1 MVFLQNIWWYLVLIG
16 VMILV
21 HELGHYWAA
30 RFFDVK
36 IEAFSF
42 GFGPR
47 LFGFKVGETDFR
59 FCAILF
65 GGYVKMAGEQ
75 FGDMSDPGDQNANN
89 DPRNFLAKPR
99 WQRMIISFAGPA
111 INLVLAVVLMTG
123 LNTQHYLRI
132 PLPHSP
138 IVGVVTPTGSAYQA
152 GVREGDQV
160 VQVDDIENPNWD
172 DVWMKE
178 MAGAHQAM
186 QVVVK
191 RGGQLLHFAVTPV
204 YDEKLGAAQAGWMQ
218 ESQVQ
223 VAGYVKGNDAA
234 EKAGLEKGDII
245 LNVNGQMLP
254 NASRLHEILEQTK
267 GAPVHLTY
275 SRSGVLHE
283 VTLTPVQREVEGQTG
298 WMIGVQLVP
307 ATEVVK
313 LPLGK
318 AFTESCRQNMQNARL
333 IFKVLEGIVERRM
346 SPKSIEGPFR
356 IAQMSGEAAR
366 QGPADFTI
374 LMAGVSLNLA
384 IFNLLPIPILDGG
397 VILMLLIEMLLRRD
411 LDLKVKEA
419 VLKVGFVFLMVVVVF
434 VLYNDLSK
442 MLPPS

>member
-47 LFGFKVGETDFR
+47 LFGFKHGETDFR

-111 INLVLAVVLMTG
+111 INLVLAVALMTG

-138 IVGVVTPTGSAYQA
+138 VVGVVAPNGPAYQA

-160 VQVDDIENPNWD
+160 VQVDDVDNPTWE
-172 DVWMKE
+172 DVFIREIGGAGQEMK
-178 MAGAHQAM
+178 
-186 QVVVK
+186 VVVK
-191 RGGQLLHFAVTPV
+191 RGGQLMHFSVTPA
-204 YDEKLGAAQAGWMQ
+204 YDAKLGAGRAGWMQ
-218 ESQVQ
+218 EAQVQ
-223 VAGYVKGNDAA
+223 VGGYVPGNDTA
-234 EKAGLEKGDII
+234 KLAGLEKGDI
-245 LNVNGQMLP
+245 LLSVNGERLRS
-254 NASRLHEILEQTK
+254 ASRLHEMLEQTK
-267 GAPVHLTY
+267 GAPIDLTY
-275 SRSGVLHE
+275 SRGGVLHQ
-283 VTLTPVQREVEGQTG
+283 VTLTPARREVEGQTG
-298 WMIGVQLVP
+298 WMIGVLLEQP
-307 ATEVVK
+307 MEIVK
-313 LPLGK
+313 LPLSQ
-318 AFTESCRQNMQNARL
+318 AFTESCKQNLQNARL
-333 IFKVLEGIVERRM
+333 IFKVLEGIIQRRM

-366 QGPADFTI
+366 QGPAEFI
-374 LMAGVSLNLA
+374 VLMTGVSLNLA

-442 MLPPS
+442 MLPSS

>member
-1 MVFLQNIWWYLVLIG
+1 MAVLQNIWWYLVLIG

-47 LFGFKVGETDFR
+47 LFGFKHGETDFR

-75 FGDMSDPGDQNANN
+75 FGDLSDPGDQNANN

-111 INLVLAVVLMTG
+111 INLVLAVALMTG

-138 IVGVVTPTGSAYQA
+138 IVGVVSPNGPAYQA

-160 VQVDDIENPNWD
+160 VQIDDVENPNWED
-172 DVWMKE
+172 IMMKE
-178 MAGAHQAM
+178 IAGAGQAM

-191 RGGQLLHFAVTPV
+191 RAGQMLRFSVTPV
-204 YDEKLGAAQAGWMQ
+204 YDAKLGAGQAGWMQ

-223 VAGYVKGNDAA
+223 VGGYLKGNDAA
-234 EKAGLEKGDII
+234 EKAGLQKGDILLSI
-245 LNVNGQMLP
+245 NGQPLR
-254 NASRLHEILEQTK
+254 NASRLQEVLEQTK
-267 GAPVHLTY
+267 GSPIDLTY
-275 SRSGVLHE
+275 SRSGVVHE
-283 VTLTPVQREVEGQTG
+283 VKLTPAQREIEGVQR
-298 WMIGVQLVP
+298 WMIGVLLEQP
-307 ATEVVK
+307 TEVVK
-313 LPLGK
+313 LPLVQ
-318 AFTESCRQNMQNARL
+318 AFKESCRQNSQNARL

-356 IAQMSGEAAR
+356 IAQMSGQAAR
-366 QGPADFTI
+366 EGPVEFTV

>member
-47 LFGFKVGETDFR
+47 LFGFKKGETDFR

-75 FGDMSDPGDQNANN
+75 FGDMSDPGDQNVNN

-111 INLVLAVVLMTG
+111 INLVLAVALMTG
-123 LNTQHYLRI
+123 LFTQHYLRI

-138 IVGVVTPTGSAYQA
+138 IVGTVTPGGPAYQA

-160 VQVDDIENPNWD
+160 VQVDDIENPNWED
-172 DVWMKE
+172 IVMKE
-178 MAGAHQAM
+178 IAGAHEPM
-186 QVVVK
+186 RVVVK
-191 RGGQLLHFAVTPV
+191 RNGELMHFTVTPA
-204 YDEKLGAAQAGWMQ
+204 YDEKLGAGQAGWMQ

-223 VAGYVKGNDAA
+223 VGGYLKGNDAA
-234 EKAGLEKGDII
+234 EKAGLQKGDILLSI
-245 LNVNGQMLP
+245 NGQPLR
-254 NASRLHEILEQTK
+254 NASRLQETLEKTK
-267 GAPVHLTY
+267 GAPVQLTY
-275 SRSGVLHE
+275 SRNGAVHQ
-283 VTLTPVQREVEGQTG
+283 VMLTPVQREIEGQQR
-298 WMIGVQLVP
+298 WMIGVLLEQP
-307 ATEVVK
+307 MEIVK
-313 LPLGK
+313 LPLPQ
-318 AFTESCRQNMQNARL
+318 AFRESCRQNVQNAKL

-366 QGPADFTI
+366 EGPVEFTV

>member
-1 MVFLQNIWWYLVLIG
+1 MAFLQNVWWYLVLIG

-47 LFGFKVGETDFR
+47 LFGFKRGETDFR

-75 FGDMSDPGDQNANN
+75 FGDLSDPGDQNVNK
-89 DPRNFLAKPR
+89 DPRNFLSKPR

-111 INLVLAVVLMTG
+111 INLALAVALLTG
-123 LNTQHYLRI
+123 LFTQHYLRI

-138 IVGVVTPTGSAYQA
+138 TVGVVTATGPAFHA
-152 GVREGDQV
+152 GIREGDQV
-160 VQVDDIENPNWD
+160 VEFDGIDNPTWEDI
-172 DVWMKE
+172 VMKE
-178 MAGAHQAM
+178 LAGASQKM
-186 QVVVK
+186 NVVVK
-191 RGGQLLHFAVTPV
+191 RDGQLMHFSVTPV
-204 YDEKLGAAQAGWMQ
+204 YDEKLSAGQAGWMQ
-218 ESQVQ
+218 EAQVQ
-223 VAGYVKGNDAA
+223 VAGFVKGNDAA
-234 EKAGLEKGDII
+234 EKAGLQKGDILLSI
-245 LNVNGQMLP
+245 NGHPLRYQ
-254 NASRLHEILEQTK
+254 SRLQELLEQTK
-267 GAPVHLTY
+267 GAPISLTY
-275 SRSGVLHE
+275 SRKGVISE
-283 VTLTPVQREVEGQTG
+283 VQLTPVRRELEGQER
-298 WMIGVQLVP
+298 WMIGVQLGQP
-307 ATEVVK
+307 MEIVK
-313 LPLGK
+313 LPFVE
-318 AFTESCRQNMQNARL
+318 AFRESCHQNLLMSKV
-333 IFKVLEGIVERRM
+333 IFRFLEGVIERRL

-356 IAQMSGEAAR
+356 IAQMSGQAAR
-366 QGPADFTI
+366 EGPVEYI
-374 LMAGVSLNLA
+374 NLMAGVSLNLA

-442 MLPPS
+442 ILPPS

>member
-42 GFGPR
+42 GFGPP
-47 LFGFKVGETDFR
+47 LFGFKKGETDFR

-75 FGDMSDPGDQNANN
+75 FGDLSDPGDQNVNN
-89 DPRNFLAKPR
+89 DPRNFLSKPR

-111 INLVLAVVLMTG
+111 INLVLAVALMTG
-123 LNTQHYLRI
+123 LFTQHYLRT

-138 IVGVVTPTGSAYQA
+138 IVGVVTPNGPAYQA
-152 GVREGDQV
+152 GIREGDQV
-160 VQVDDIENPNWD
+160 VQVDDTENPNWED
-172 DVWMKE
+172 ILMKE
-178 MAGAHQAM
+178 IAGAHQPM

-191 RGGQLLHFAVTPV
+191 RNGQLMHFTVTPA
-204 YDEKLGAAQAGWMQ
+204 YDEKLGAGQAGWMQ
-218 ESQVQ
+218 QSQVQ
-223 VAGYVKGNDAA
+223 VGGYVKGNDAA
-234 EKAGLEKGDII
+234 EKAGLLKGDI
-245 LNVNGQMLP
+245 LLSVNGQSLR
-254 NASRLHEILEQTK
+254 NASRLHEMLEQTK
-267 GAPVHLTY
+267 GAPIQLTY
-275 SRSGVLHE
+275 SRNGVQHE
-283 VTLTPVQREVEGQTG
+283 ITLTPVLREVEGQTG
-298 WMIGVQLVP
+298 WMIGVLLEP
-307 ATEVVK
+307 PMEVVK
-313 LPLGK
+313 LPLAQ
-318 AFTESCRQNMQNARL
+318 AFTESCRTNLQNAKL

-356 IAQMSGEAAR
+356 IAQMSGQAAR
-366 QGPADFTI
+366 EGPVEFTV